1 MSKPIQIELTDEQRA
16 ELEQLRDHDPRPY
29 IREHAAIVLKVA
41 AGWSGRQTA
50 FQGLLRP
57 RWPDTI
63 YHVIARYQANGVKGL
78 EVKPG
83 RGRKPAF
90 SP

>member
-1 MSKPIQIELTDEQRA
+1 MPKQLQINLTDEQRA
-16 ELEQLRDHDPRPY
+16 ELEDVRDHDPRPY
-29 IREHAAIVLKVA
+29 MREHAAIVLKVA
-41 AGWSGRQTA
+41 AGCSGRQTA
-50 FQGLLRP
+50 LHGLLRP

-63 YHVIARYQANGVKGL
+63 YHVITRYQAEGVKGL
-78 EVKPG
+78 EVRPG